1 MNKTIILKARMKI
14 KFLLPLAAIIFA
26 GCAAPMKTIN
36 FDSQPQGAHVFM
48 TTGINEDSA
57 KGARD
62 YLGTTPFQWT
72 TETEGDGTFKIQSA
86 GIPFYSSFV
95 QSVVVFTAEP
105 PNDATNLYTK
115 KEVYHGNAQFQHAD
129 KVPQGIFFDLT
140 KP

>member
-1 MNKTIILKARMKI
+1 MEIAINARVKT
-14 KFLLPLAAIIFA
+14 KFLLPLAAIILA
-26 GCAAPMKTIN
+26 GCAAPMKTIS
-36 FDSQPQGAHVFM
+36 FDSQPQGARVFM

-72 TETEGDGTFKIQSA
+72 TEIEGNGAFKIQSA

-115 KEVYHGNAQFQHAD
+115 KEVYHGNAEFQHAD
-129 KVPQGIFFDLT
+129 KAPEGIFFDLT

>member
-1 MNKTIILKARMKI
+1 MKT
-14 KFLLPLAAIIFA
+14 KFLLPLAAIILA

-36 FDSQPQGAHVFM
+36 FDSQPQGARVFM
-48 TTGINEDSA
+48 TTGKNEDSA
-57 KGARD
+57 KGGRN

-72 TETEGDGTFKIQSA
+72 TETEGDGTFKIQSDN
-86 GIPFYSSFV
+86 IPFYSSFV

-115 KEVYHGNAQFQHAD
+115 REVYHGRAQFQHAD
-129 KVPQGIFFDLT
+129 QVPQGIFFDLT